1 MGMRRGL
8 TLRSLVEV
16 LDRVIGRGVVVES
29 DLPVSPT
36 LAGLRD
42 QAAAADEPTAP
53 LEIAA
58 GEGGVGAEPEGG
70 AAREDRRARPPRSTP
85 SD

>member
-1 MGMRRGL
+1 MGMRRGP

-29 DLPVSPT
+29 DLPVSPA

-42 QAAAADEPTAP
+42 QAAATDEPTAA

-70 AAREDRRARPPRSTP
+70 AAREGLRAPPPRSERL
-85 SD
+85 D